1 MPHLRNSNFSAVDS
15 VRILSRSKKPE
26 FKLDNPQWSMTATP
40 VITHRSEHNKTMK
53 PKSVSKG
60 GSKKKRS
67 IASKTKKA
75 KRTKGKI
82 YKKLK
87 KTRKLR
93 K

>member
-60 GSKKKRS
+60 GSKKKDPLPL
-67 IASKTKKA
+67 KQKKPNV
-75 KRTKGKI
+75 
-82 YKKLK
+82 
-87 KTRKLR
+87 LR
-93 K
+93 VRFIKS